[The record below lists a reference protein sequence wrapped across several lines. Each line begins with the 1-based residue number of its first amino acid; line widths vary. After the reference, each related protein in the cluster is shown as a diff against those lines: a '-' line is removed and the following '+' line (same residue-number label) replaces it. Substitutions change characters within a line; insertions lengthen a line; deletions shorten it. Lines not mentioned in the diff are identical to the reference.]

1 MLAIDTETTGLAIHR
16 GCRAFTIS
24 AVCHDHKT
32 YLWKFKVDPFTR
44 KVIYH
49 PDLIQDFKDTLSK
62 HEELIFHHANFDL
75 QVLQALG
82 VSTDYIF
89 DNHDVHDTMVM
100 SHAYKSNNTHG
111 LKELGV
117 TLLSFPEDDETA
129 LGDITKAAQKIA
141 SKLDWRVANKSMYSE
156 LGSKK
161 EIWKTDYWVPEEV
174 AEHLK
179 YPKNHLWRTI
189 CDKYAIN
196 DVIRTMGIYILFQ
209 ELMTAKQ
216 KIAYHKA
223 RKLIQPVL
231 DMQYETVTILPEE
244 LDKARITYKSK
255 HSLQL
260 IKLQQIVG
268 NREFNPASP
277 TQLSKILFDTYKF
290 PIKKIN
296 DSGNPSTNKEV
307 ITTLLRD
314 CPTKGRIPPRFKF
327 LIELKR
333 LKKTKATLQYITNY
347 VNAAVNNHIQPFIRQ
362 TGTNTGRFSC
372 SNPNLNNVGKDDM
385 NNPFSA
391 KDIKLEIEDDEESF
405 KLRNVFGP
413 QPGTIW
419 TCIDY
424 KQFQLLIFA
433 VVSKNKQLIEDYIN
447 GVDLHEATARQIF
460 DTTDISAQQRTLAKN
475 VNFGILFG
483 AGPAKIDETA
493 GMKGLYKLF
502 CTKLPGA
509 KRYLEEQARIASQKG
524 YVHTLGGYRLYVPRD
539 RAYAASCY
547 VIQGT
552 EAEIVKDAIV
562 DLHQY
567 TYTSSPDPHLLR
579 NSHPLYNNPH
589 LLKTNGTLRIPN
601 LLKSKTKCQYRMLLP
616 VHDEIIFRSNKTNDI
631 HLYNLMRIM
640 EYSGERLGVP
650 VKVDA
655 DIVTNNWA
663 SKQSYTPQVSS

>member
-16 GCRAFTIS
+16 ECRAFTIS
-24 AVCHDHKT
+24 AVCHEHKT

-82 VSTDYIF
+82 VSTNYIF

-100 SHAYKSNNTHG
+100 SHAYKSDNTHG

-117 TLLSFPEDDETA
+117 TLLSFPEDDEKT

-141 SKLDWRVANKSMYSE
+141 AKLNWRTANKSMYAE

-161 EIWKTDYWVPEEV
+161 EIWKTDYWVPEEI
-174 AEHLK
+174 AEQLK
-179 YPKNHLWRTI
+179 YSSNHQWRTI

-196 DVIRTMGIYILFQ
+196 DVIRTMGIYSVFQ

-231 DMQYETVTILPEE
+231 DMQYETVTVLPKE
-244 LDKARITYKSK
+244 LEKASTTYKSK

-268 NREFNPASP
+268 DREFNPASP
-277 TQLSKILFDTYKF
+277 DQLSKVLFETYKF
-290 PIKKIN
+290 PIKKIS
-296 DSGNPSTNKEV
+296 DKSGNPSTDKEV

-314 CPTKGRIPPRFKF
+314 CPTKGKIPTKFKF

-347 VNAAVNNHIQPFIRQ
+347 VNASVDNRIQPFLRQ

-391 KDIKLEIEDDEESF
+391 KDIKLDIEGDEEESF

-433 VVSKNKQLIEDYIN
+433 VVSKNKQLVEDYIN

-493 GMKGLYKLF
+493 GMPGLYKLF
-502 CTKLPGA
+502 CNRLPGA
-509 KRYLEEQARIASQKG
+509 KRYLEEQARIASSKG
-524 YVHTLGGYRLYVPRD
+524 YVHTIGGYRLYVPRD

-552 EAEIVKDAIV
+552 EAEIVKSAIV

-567 TYTSSPDPHLLR
+567 TYSSPPCNPHLLR
-579 NSHPLYNNPH
+579 
-589 LLKTNGTLRIPN
+589 TNRTLRIPN

-616 VHDEIIFRSNKTNDI
+616 VHDEIIFRSKKTNDI

-663 SKQSYTPQVSS
+663 SKQSYTPQVSL